1 MVMNTLHAP
10 AERADFSKVLQDL
23 DLFQSFEN
31 VNELVNA
38 LPYIAAV
45 LNKERQIVYG
55 NSALLQ
61 AMGFSRIDDIVG
73 LRPGELLQ
81 CVNAAKNEAGC
92 GTSENCRY
100 CGAVNAIMACMNSG
114 SKITSECRIV
124 AMANQK
130 EVSYDFSVTASP
142 FTYQGESFVVLS
154 FHDISDEKRRRV
166 LEKIFFHDI
175 INTAGGIRGFLDF
188 VSASDDPSEMREYLH
203 IANKLS
209 ENLVDEIMAQR
220 QLLAAE
226 RGELKT
232 DFKPIDANS
241 LLEVVKNHLE
251 HHFVGQRKQII
262 VNPGA
267 ETWFES
273 DPVLLKR
280 VLINL
285 LKNALEASREG
296 QKVSLG
302 FESAAGMIHFWVH
315 NETFIHRKIQLQIF
329 QRSFSTKDQS
339 RGLGTYSIKLLT
351 EQYLK
356 GRVNF
361 SSDETTG
368 TQFNVWLPVKSLGH
382 NSQET

>member
-10 AERADFSKVLQDL
+10 AERAYFSKVLQDL
-23 DLFQSFEN
+23 GLFQSFEN

-124 AMANQK
+124 AMADQK

-142 FTYQGESFVVLS
+142 FSYQGESYVVLS

-285 LKNALEASREG
+285 LKNALEASQEG

-302 FESAAGMIHFWVH
+302 FESTAGMIHFWVH

>member
-23 DLFQSFEN
+23 GLFQSFEN

-61 AMGFSRIDDIVG
+61 AMGFSRIDDIIG

-124 AMANQK
+124 AMADQK

-142 FTYQGESFVVLS
+142 FSYQGESYVVLS

-262 VNPGA
+262 VNTGA

-285 LKNALEASREG
+285 LKNALEASQEG

-302 FESAAGMIHFWVH
+302 FESTAGMIHFWVH

>member
-23 DLFQSFEN
+23 GLFQSFEN

-124 AMANQK
+124 AMADQK

-142 FTYQGESFVVLS
+142 FSYQGESYVVLS

-262 VNPGA
+262 VNTGA

-285 LKNALEASREG
+285 LKNALEASQEG

-302 FESAAGMIHFWVH
+302 FESTAGLIHFWVH

>member
-23 DLFQSFEN
+23 GLFQSFEN

-124 AMANQK
+124 AMADQK

-142 FTYQGESFVVLS
+142 FSYQGESYVVLS

-285 LKNALEASREG
+285 LKNALEASQEG

-302 FESAAGMIHFWVH
+302 FESTAGMIHFWVH